1 MQDEIARILDKSA
14 GIYER
19 LVLDKSAG
27 IYERLGGPQLLCL
40 AVCKAE
46 RATEEASHAA
56 RAYASF
62 LQDSYGPSING
73 VRDGA
78 SNLCTAVGGL
88 LAVLDVILAT
98 DGYNPQLLDREKDL
112 CTAYTITLR
121 GLEQNARE
129 QGLPDDYSMTRERAK
144 RFQANGLVR
153 PCIVEKQRNNNP

>member
-1 MQDEIARILDKSA
+1 MQDEIARI
-14 GIYER
+14 
-19 LVLDKSAG
+19 LDKSAG

-46 RATEEASHAA
+46 RATEEAAHAA

-62 LQDSYGPSING
+62 LQDSYGPTVNG

-112 CTAYTITLR
+112 CTAYKIMLHS
-121 GLEQNARE
+121 LEQSARE

-153 PCIVEKQRNNNP
+153 PCIAKEGTP

>member
-19 LVLDKSAG
+19 L
-27 IYERLGGPQLLCL
+27 GGTQLLCL

-46 RATEEASHAA
+46 RTTEEAAHAA

-112 CTAYTITLR
+112 CTAYKITLR
-121 GLEQNARE
+121 SLEQSARE

-144 RFQANGLVR
+144 RFQANGLIR
-153 PCIVEKQRNNNP
+153 PDVTKGGNKNT